1 MLKGFLK
8 SHYVSLYILPLNKC
22 LILSAGSFIDVYSTT
37 CVVKVKHVLK
47 YAVKLWL

>member
-1 MLKGFLK
+1 MLMGFLK
-8 SHYVSLYILPLNKC
+8 SHYMSLCILLLNKC

-47 YAVKLWL
+47 YS